1 MPAEKS
7 RGAIPNS
14 ADRKYDCIVAG
25 EANVDLILQSV
36 PPLAWNKEK
45 TFAGFEMILGG
56 SSAITAFNLAK
67 LGPRVSFVGV
77 IGRDPLGD
85 FVEARL
91 AAASV
96 DLSHWKRS
104 NREKTGITVWHA
116 NSKGQRA
123 GLTYPGTI
131 PLLKAADVTR
141 ALLLQARHLH
151 VGHYFLLQQFHKQA
165 AHLFRTA
172 KELGLTTSLDC
183 NYDPEEKWDSGIRAV
198 LRYTDIFFPNETEAK
213 RLTGVKSV
221 ETAAMLLSKMAR
233 VVVVKLGAKGAL
245 AHTAGETIRMPARKV
260 RVVDTTGAGDSFN
273 AGYLARFL
281 SGGNITQ
288 CLTAGITAAARCV
301 TRVGGTAG
309 FE

>member
-1 MPAEKS
+1 MPAEKPRRAVQS
-7 RGAIPNS
+7 A
-14 ADRKYDCIVAG
+14 ADRECDCIVAG
-25 EANVDLILQSV
+25 EANADLILQRV
-36 PPLAWNKEK
+36 PALEWNKEK
-45 TFAGFEMILGG
+45 TFAGFDLILGG

-67 LGPRVSFVGV
+67 LGSRVSFVGV

-91 AAASV
+91 TAASV
-96 DLSHWKRS
+96 DLSHLKRS
-104 NREKTGITVWHA
+104 NREKTGITIWHS

-123 GLTYPGTI
+123 GLTHPGTI

-141 ALLLQARHLH
+141 DLLARARHLH
-151 VGHYFLLQQFHKQA
+151 VGHYFLLSRFHKHA
-165 AHLFRTA
+165 ARLFRTA

-183 NYDPEEKWDSGIRAV
+183 NYDPEEKWDSGVRGV

-213 RLTGVKSV
+213 RLTGVESV
-221 ETAAMLLSKMAR
+221 DAAAKLLSKMAR

-245 AHTAGETIRMPARKV
+245 VHAEGKTIRKPARKV
-260 RVVDTTGAGDSFN
+260 HVVDTTGAGDSFN

-281 SGGNITQ
+281 AGGTVVQ
-288 CLTAGITAAARCV
+288 SLDAGIAAAARCV
-301 TRVGGTAG
+301 TRVGGTAA

>member
-1 MPAEKS
+1 MPIEKP
-7 RGAIPNS
+7 I
-14 ADRKYDCIVAG
+14 DCIVAG
-25 EANVDLILQSV
+25 EANADLILQRV

-45 TFAGFEMILGG
+45 TCAGFDLILGG
-56 SSAITAFNLAK
+56 SSSITAFNLAK

-91 AAASV
+91 TAASV
-96 DLSHWKRS
+96 DLSHLKRS
-104 NREKTGITVWHA
+104 NTEKTGATIWHS

-131 PLLKAADVTR
+131 PLLKAADVGR
-141 ALLLQARHLH
+141 DLLAQARHLH
-151 VGHYFLLQQFHKQA
+151 VGHYFLLREFHKQA
-165 AHLFRTA
+165 ARLFRTA

-183 NYDPEEKWDSGIRAV
+183 NYDPEEKWDSGIRGV

-213 RLTGVKSV
+213 RLTGVSSV
-221 ETAAMLLSKMAR
+221 DRAAKLLSTMAR

-245 AHTAGETIRMPARKV
+245 VHAEGKIIRKPARKV
-260 RVVDTTGAGDSFN
+260 RAVDTTGAGDSFD

-281 SGGNITQ
+281 NGGTAVQ
-288 CLTAGITAAARCV
+288 CLTAGIAAAARCV
-301 TRVGGTAG
+301 TRVGGTAA